1 MAHLVTSY
9 NNKDAYKTKQ
19 QLFSTVIMD
28 TDLEGEEITWPH
40 VGNEPEK
47 LHDIAPVTQLVGEQE
62 LQLTFLNSQSR
73 VIFKSTQCR
82 SNPRYISS

>member
-28 TDLEGEEITWPH
+28 TDLEGEEITWLH

-47 LHDIAPVTQLVGEQE
+47 LHDIAPVTQLISWR
-62 LQLTFLNSQSR
+62 TR
-73 VIFKSTQCR
+73 TTT
-82 SNPRYISS
+82 YISEFPVQSYFQKYSM